1 MASPKQALGR
11 DIFAFG
17 KDTEGLAGCF
27 GAAVG
32 KTIFGAE
39 AAAAGFAAGASGKT
53 VFAAGASGSTG
64 FTAGASGSTGFTSGF
79 EVGCVLF
86 VSSDILFEGIN
97 SCTLRYIA

>member
-1 MASPKQALGR
+1 MKNMIKYRPASTINRPPLTFRRGNR
-11 DIFAFG
+11 R
-17 KDTEGLAGCF
+17 LA
-27 GAAVG
+27 ARP
-32 KTIFGAE
+32 
-39 AAAAGFAAGASGKT
+39 AAAGFAAGASGRT

-64 FTAGASGSTGFTSGF
+64 LAAGASGSTGFTSGF